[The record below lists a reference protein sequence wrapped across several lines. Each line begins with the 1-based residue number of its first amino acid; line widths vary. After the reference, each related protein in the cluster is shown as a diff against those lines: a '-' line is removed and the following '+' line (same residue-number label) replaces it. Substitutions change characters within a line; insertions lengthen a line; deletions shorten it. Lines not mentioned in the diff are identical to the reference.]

1 MHNPAM
7 VNVPRAIPLAL
18 PPFGRMQPASEF
30 IPIDVSQQVF
40 SHQPVLVA
48 IAIMEFRLLDTYA
61 LK

>member
-30 IPIDVSQQVF
+30 IPIDVSQQVLT
-40 SHQPVLVA
+40 HQPVFLA
-48 IAIMEFRLLDTYA
+48 IALKEFGLL
-61 LK
+61 

>member
-30 IPIDVSQQVF
+30 IPIDVSQQVL
-40 SHQPVLVA
+40 SHQPVLIA

-61 LK
+61 LE